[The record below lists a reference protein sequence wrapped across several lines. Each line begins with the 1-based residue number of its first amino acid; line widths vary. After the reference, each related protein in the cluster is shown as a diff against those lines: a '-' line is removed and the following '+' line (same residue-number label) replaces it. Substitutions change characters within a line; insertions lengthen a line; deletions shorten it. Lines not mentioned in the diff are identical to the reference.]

1 MASSKR
7 FIVAGL
13 GRLPQ
18 FAHAASTDDFVFVSG
33 TLGTVGHEGLA
44 HGGIGAETKQAL
56 KNIEQI
62 LGEAGAGFRDVLKM
76 NVFIADMADFAG
88 MNEAYDGFFPGTP
101 PARITVGG
109 VALAFDARVEIDC
122 IAQRTS
128 APAAPGRLTKTGFV
142 PYQGDSLYYE
152 IIGEG
157 GIPLVLCHG
166 ATTDHA
172 SWRPQVSHFAAGRPV
187 VSCDH
192 RGQGRSTD
200 RAGRAGTAAADL
212 IAVLDHLGIAE
223 ADFVGES
230 AGGRTV
236 VEVALA
242 RPGLVRSLTLTGAAA
257 GFRSGPSET
266 DPDGPQQTPR
276 TEGLRYLP
284 GAVHDKS
291 EAARLVVPVLCLV
304 GDRDS
309 ESRRAAARAL
319 AGALPDGRLVEI
331 AGTGETPHVDAVSLW
346 NDTVEQF
353 LGSLAG

>member
-1 MASSKR
+1 MGSSKR
-7 FIVAGL
+7 FIVDGL

-18 FAHAASTDDFVFVSG
+18 FAHAASTDDLVFVSG
-33 TLGTVGHEGLA
+33 TLGTVGQQGLA
-44 HGGIGAETKQAL
+44 HGGIIAETKQAL
-56 KNIEQI
+56 KNIQQI
-62 LGEAGAGFRDVLKM
+62 LGEADAGFRDVLKM

-122 IAQRTS
+122 IALRST
-128 APAAPGRLTKTGFV
+128 AAPGADRPTKTGFV
-142 PYQGDSLYYE
+142 AHHGDSLYYE
-152 IIGEG
+152 ITGEG

-166 ATTDHA
+166 ATTEHA
-172 SWRPQVSHFAAGRPV
+172 SWRPQISHFAAGRPV

-200 RAGRAGTAAADL
+200 RAGRSGPDVAADDL
-212 IAVLDHLGIAE
+212 MAILDHVGVAE

-242 RPGLVRSLTLTGAAA
+242 RPDLVRSLTLTGAAA
-257 GFRSGPSET
+257 GLRSLVG
-266 DPDGPQQTPR
+266 GF
-276 TEGLRYLP
+276 RYLP
-284 GAVHDKS
+284 GAVHDES
-291 EAARLVVPVLCLV
+291 EAARLAVPVLCVV
-304 GDRDS
+304 GDMDR
-309 ESRRAAARAL
+309 ESSRAAARAL
-319 AGALPDGRLVEI
+319 AGSLPDARLVEI
-331 AGTGETPHVDAVSLW
+331 AGTGETPHVDAVNLW

-353 LGSLAG
+353 LGSLTG